1 MRSLHR
7 SLGISAIALSS
18 AFAAVL
24 LVVPTAAKADT
35 VTYNFDSVTATFNG
49 LGTDIITGSFPV
61 DTSAGFPQTTP
72 YNLGITISGP
82 VLPGAV
88 NHLVVNSNNLTGA
101 GFSLGFAP
109 DIDTFPAVL
118 TPHVVQ
124 LNNLTADS
132 VTGTLDL
139 ASVPGPIA
147 GAGLPGL
154 ILASGGLLVWWRR
167 RQKVA

>member
-1 MRSLHR
+1 M
-7 SLGISAIALSS
+7 
-18 AFAAVL
+18 
-24 LVVPTAAKADT
+24 

-49 LGTDIITGSFPV
+49 LGTDIITGSFTV
-61 DTSAGFPQTTP
+61 DTSAGFPQTTS

-82 VLPGAV
+82 VLPGTV
-88 NHLVVNSNNLTGA
+88 NHLVVNSNNFTGTYSGN

-109 DIDTFPAVL
+109 DIDTFPAAL
-118 TPHVVQ
+118 TPHIVQ

-139 ASVPGPIA
+139 VPGPIA

-154 ILASGGLLVWWRR
+154 ILASGGLLGWWRR
-167 RQKVA
+167 RKKVA